1 MTLCKRCAIAL
12 LVSALIWA
20 AAGASRLEAGLAGS
34 STSNWQA
41 GWRAWKAADYETAL
55 TEWSKDGVMID
66 FTPRPSR
73 NYYWRVR
80 ALTELG
86 RLREAESLKAELA
99 RKYPFDYYTFLL
111 SPDGGAPAHPS
122 GIYVKLAQM
131 FYPRLWAGEV
141 SAAAAK
147 TGAPEELIWAVMR
160 RESKFRRRAISRA
173 GAVGL
178 MQLMPSTAADV
189 AERVGI
195 TPEETDLH
203 QPDQN
208 VLLGASYMMQLVRR
222 FSGDLP
228 RALAAYN
235 AGAANV
241 MKWNALGAS
250 DWIEWVEE
258 IPYAQTREYVRSV
271 LENREVY
278 LMISGRHDQPSL
290 AVIASRPVTLSVFAK
305 RAKELE
311 VGN

>member
-20 AAGASRLEAGLAGS
+20 AAGASRLEAGLAGIS
-34 STSNWQA
+34 ASNWQA

-55 TEWSKDGVMID
+55 LEWSKDGVMTD
-66 FTPRPSR
+66 FTPRPAR
-73 NYYWRVR
+73 NYYWRAR

-86 RLREAESLKAELA
+86 RVSEADDLKAELA

-111 SPDGGAPAHPS
+111 LPDGGAPTHPF
-122 GIYVKLAQM
+122 GIYVKLAEI

-147 TGAPEELIWAVMR
+147 TGAQEELIWAMMR
-160 RESKFRRRAISRA
+160 RESKFRRRVISSA

-178 MQLMPSTAADV
+178 MQLLPSTAADV
-189 AERVGI
+189 AARVGI
-195 TPEETDLH
+195 TPEDTDLA

-208 VLLGASYMMQLVRR
+208 VLLGASYIMQLVRR
-222 FSGDLP
+222 FGGDLP
-228 RALAAYN
+228 RAVAAYN
-235 AGAANV
+235 AGASNV
-241 MKWNALGAS
+241 MRWDTLGAS

-278 LMISGRHDQPSL
+278 LMISGRNDQPSL
-290 AVIASRPVTLSVFAK
+290 AVLASQPVKLGVFAK
-305 RAKELE
+305 RAKESE
-311 VGN
+311 VEN

>member
-34 STSNWQA
+34 SSNNWQA

-55 TEWSKDGVMID
+55 REWSKDGVMTD
-66 FTPRPSR
+66 FTPRPAR

-80 ALTELG
+80 ALTKLG
-86 RLREAESLKAELA
+86 RVSEADGLQAELV

-111 SPDGGAPAHPS
+111 CPDGGAPTHPS
-122 GIYVKLAQM
+122 GIYVKLAEI
-131 FYPRLWAGEV
+131 FYPRLWADEV
-141 SAAAAK
+141 GAAAEK
-147 TGAPEELIWAVMR
+147 TGVSEELIWAVMR
-160 RESKFRRRAISRA
+160 RESKFLRRAMSRA
-173 GAVGL
+173 GAMGL
-178 MQLMPSTAADV
+178 MQLLPSTAADV
-189 AERVGI
+189 AARIGI
-195 TPEETDLH
+195 APEDTDLN
-203 QPDQN
+203 QADQN
-208 VLLGASYMMQLVRR
+208 VLLGASYIMQLVRR
-222 FSGDLP
+222 FGGDLP

-241 MKWNALGAS
+241 MRWNALEAS

-278 LMISGRHDQPSL
+278 LIISGRSDLPGL
-290 AVIASRPVTLSVFAK
+290 VAITSRPLVVSVFAK
-305 RAKELE
+305 RGEERE
-311 VGN
+311 VEN